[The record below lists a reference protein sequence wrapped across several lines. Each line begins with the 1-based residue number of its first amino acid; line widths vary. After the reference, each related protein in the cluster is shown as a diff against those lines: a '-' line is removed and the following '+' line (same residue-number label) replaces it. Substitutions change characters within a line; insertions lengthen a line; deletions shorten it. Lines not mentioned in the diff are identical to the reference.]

1 MVGLLF
7 TNVLTE
13 FAKTIIIIIEII
25 TAITIMVNAPYIP
38 LVIPTAVR
46 IESKEKTIS
55 IKIICMMMLVKVL
68 FFFGFLALSLIEV
81 CSIL

>member
-7 TNVLTE
+7 TNVLTV
-13 FAKTIIIIIEII
+13 FAKIIIIIIEII
-25 TAITIMVNAPYIP
+25 TAITIMVRAPSTP
-38 LVIPTAVR
+38 FVIPTAVN

-55 IKIICMMMLVKVL
+55 IKIICMIIEENVLV
-68 FFFGFLALSLIEV
+68 FFWPLESLIPTV